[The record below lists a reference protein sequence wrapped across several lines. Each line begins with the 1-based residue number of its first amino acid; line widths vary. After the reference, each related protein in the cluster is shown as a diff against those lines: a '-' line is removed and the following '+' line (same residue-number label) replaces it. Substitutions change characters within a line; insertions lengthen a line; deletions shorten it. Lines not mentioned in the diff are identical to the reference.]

1 VPRQWVFMLILICT
15 SLHGA
20 DFLWHLFEPIPGYDE
35 IAHFIT
41 PFALVASTAEIH
53 VLVTPL

>member
-1 VPRQWVFMLILICT
+1 MLILICT